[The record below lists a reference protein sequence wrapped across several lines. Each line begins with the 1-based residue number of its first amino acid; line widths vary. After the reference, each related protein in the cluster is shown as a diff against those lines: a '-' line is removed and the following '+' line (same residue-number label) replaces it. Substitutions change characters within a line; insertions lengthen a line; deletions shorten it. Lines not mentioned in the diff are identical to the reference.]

1 MKEESKLLLL
11 KKDCTYDANTK
22 NFNFELSDGNHL
34 LTKKILYIANPQ
46 NRIIFKILFADKDGE
61 KRLKD
66 LLNAFLYPKEDEN
79 KIQNLSIITK
89 EYRNEN
95 KKMERNFILADVICK
110 IEINNE
116 DSFVAVELKINIE
129 PTINEN
135 ALEFDSSE
143 SFISNYSYD
152 YSLLISI
159 LSQKDYHDI
168 NSEETRKNEINTLD
182 YMKTIEIN
190 LYKEYEK
197 LKKGEKI
204 IINGKELDIEGK
216 EFIKLFCLENWA
228 KNSGNKYIIPNMDLS
243 KNETINECIDI
254 LSSFNEFDLIKIKRS
269 EEDFIDFLNSK
280 YEEGYR
286 EGFKEGQIRSVF
298 STFSSNQNFDLV
310 YKLLIRLKIQIKNE
324 EEIRT
329 ILKDKEINLVDSFI
343 DNLKKY
349 KLL

>member
-11 KKDCTYDANTK
+11 KKNCTYDANTK

-66 LLNAFLYPKEDEN
+66 LLNAFLYPEEDEN

-89 EYRNEN
+89 EYQSEN

-110 IEINNE
+110 IDANNE
-116 DSFVAVELKINIE
+116 SFVAVELKINIE

-228 KNSGNKYIIPNMDLS
+228 KNSGNKYIIPNM
-243 KNETINECIDI
+243 T
-254 LSSFNEFDLIKIKRS
+254 
-269 EEDFIDFLNSK
+269 
-280 YEEGYR
+280 
-286 EGFKEGQIRSVF
+286 
-298 STFSSNQNFDLV
+298 
-310 YKLLIRLKIQIKNE
+310 
-324 EEIRT
+324 
-329 ILKDKEINLVDSFI
+329 
-343 DNLKKY
+343 
-349 KLL
+349 

>member
-1 MKEESKLLLL
+1 MNVDSKLLLL

-66 LLNAFLYPKEDEN
+66 LLNAFLYPNEDEN

-110 IEINNE
+110 IDANNE
-116 DSFVAVELKINIE
+116 SFVAVELKINIE
-129 PTINEN
+129 WTINKN
-135 ALEFDSSE
+135 ALKFESSE

-152 YSLLISI
+152 YSL
-159 LSQKDYHDI
+159 
-168 NSEETRKNEINTLD
+168 
-182 YMKTIEIN
+182 
-190 LYKEYEK
+190 YKEYVK
-197 LKKGEKI
+197 LNKGENI

-228 KNSGNKYIIPNMDLS
+228 KYSGNKYIIPNMDLS

-254 LSSFNEFDLIKIKRS
+254 LSSFSEFELEKIKRS
-269 EEDFIDFLNSK
+269 EEDFIDFLLSK
-280 YEEGYR
+280 YEEGA
-286 EGFKEGQIRSVF
+286 I
-298 STFSSNQNFDLV
+298 NDLW
-310 YKLLIRLKIQIKNE
+310 ISQP
-324 EEIRT
+324 
-329 ILKDKEINLVDSFI
+329 
-343 DNLKKY
+343 
-349 KLL
+349 

>member
-66 LLNAFLYPKEDEN
+66 LLNAFLYPNEDEN

-95 KKMERNFILADVICK
+95 KNMENNFISADVICK
-110 IEINNE
+110 IEINNDE
-116 DSFVAVELKINIE
+116 SFVAVKHKINIE
-129 PTINEN
+129 PTIDRDE
-135 ALEFDSSE
+135 LMSDSSE
-143 SFISNYSYD
+143 SIISNYTYN
-152 YSLLISI
+152 YALIISI
-159 LSQKDYHDI
+159 LS
-168 NSEETRKNEINTLD
+168 KN
-182 YMKTIEIN
+182 N
-190 LYKEYEK
+190 LYETNSNEKQIIEVNFVKEYEK
-197 LKKGEKI
+197 LKKGENI
-204 IINGKELDIEGK
+204 IVNGKELDIEGK

-228 KNSGNKYIIPNMDLS
+228 KNSGNKYIIPNMNLS

-254 LSSFNEFDLIKIKRS
+254 LSSFSEFDLIKIKRS
-269 EEDFIDFLNSK
+269 EEDFIDFLLSK

-286 EGFKEGQIRSVF
+286 SGLKIGRINSLFTSFKISK
-298 STFSSNQNFDLV
+298 NFDLALDLFNISEI
-310 YKLLIRLKIQIKNE
+310 KIKNE
-324 EEIRT
+324 DEIRT
-329 ILKDKEINLVDSFI
+329 ILKNEETKLVESFI
-343 DNLKKY
+343 DNLRKY